1 MAKVGRPPK
10 FKTVAELEASIQAYF
25 DSCWDLDEQGKKV
38 RVRPY
43 TITGLALALDTTR
56 ETLLDY
62 ENVYEE
68 FSDTIKRAKLQC
80 QNYVEEGMIMGK
92 VPAIPAI
99 FNLKNNY
106 GWKDKMETDHTT
118 GGQPINFAIPAEIA
132 QKNNLINDNSISP
145 STEGNS

>member
-10 FKTVAELEASIQAYF
+10 FKTVEELESAIQAYF
-25 DSCWDLDEQGKKV
+25 DSCWDIDDKGK
-38 RVRPY
+38 RTQIRPY

-62 ENVYEE
+62 ENKYEE

-106 GWKDKMETDHTT
+106 GWRDKTETDHTT
-118 GGQPINFAIPAEIA
+118 NGKSITVVIPAEIA
-132 QKNNLINDNSISP
+132 HKNNLSDDNISP